1 VSPSEKLHAP
11 PVIIGKIANL
21 TNAPPFE
28 LGDSGNRNSQQP
40 DDIDMDSNPG
50 MDLDQM
56 NQSADRASAL
66 MKTLGHR
73 DRLMI
78 LCQLA
83 ESEKSVGQ
91 IAELLEISQS
101 PLSQHL
107 SRMRKEGLVETR
119 REAQTIYYSLK
130 SGEAQRIV
138 EVLYE
143 LFCAKDGCPA

>member
-1 VSPSEKLHAP
+1 MKNDAD
-11 PVIIGKIANL
+11 
-21 TNAPPFE
+21 F
-28 LGDSGNRNSQQP
+28 
-40 DDIDMDSNPG
+40 
-50 MDLDQM
+50 DLKQM
-56 NQSADRASAL
+56 AQSAGRASAL

-78 LCQLA
+78 LCHLA
-83 ESEKSVGQ
+83 GGEKSVGQ
-91 IAELLEISQS
+91 IATLLEIPQS

-130 SGEAQRIV
+130 SGEAARIV

-143 LFCAKDGCPA
+143 LFCESKGCSV

>member
-1 VSPSEKLHAP
+1 MKHGA
-11 PVIIGKIANL
+11 
-21 TNAPPFE
+21 
-28 LGDSGNRNSQQP
+28 
-40 DDIDMDSNPG
+40 DIDLN
-50 MDLDQM
+50 QM
-56 NQSADRASAL
+56 SQSADRASSL

-78 LCQLA
+78 LCHLA
-83 ESEKSVGQ
+83 EGEKSVGQ

-107 SRMRKEGLVETR
+107 SRMRKEDLVDTR

-130 SGEAQRIV
+130 SGEASRIV

-143 LFCAKDGCPA
+143 LFCSPEGCSV

>member
-1 VSPSEKLHAP
+1 MKNE
-11 PVIIGKIANL
+11 
-21 TNAPPFE
+21 
-28 LGDSGNRNSQQP
+28 P
-40 DDIDMDSNPG
+40 DF
-50 MDLDQM
+50 DLEQM
-56 NQSADRASAL
+56 SQSAGRASAL

-78 LCQLA
+78 LCHLA
-83 ESEKSVGQ
+83 GGEKSVGQ

-130 SGEAQRIV
+130 SGEAARIV

-143 LFCAKDGCPA
+143 LFCEAKGCSV

>member
-1 VSPSEKLHAP
+1 M
-11 PVIIGKIANL
+11 NQ
-21 TNAPPFE
+21 PF
-28 LGDSGNRNSQQP
+28 DSIYPMMDSS
-40 DDIDMDSNPG
+40 DMDSNSG
-50 MDLDQM
+50 IDLEQM

-83 ESEKSVGQ
+83 DSEKSVGQ

-107 SRMRKEGLVETR
+107 SRMRKEGLVTTR

-130 SGEAQRIV
+130 SGEAARIV

-143 LFCAKDGCPA
+143 LFCAPDGCPS